1 MKYKDKGKSPP
12 KGYNKQRRTYI
23 AWESNSD
30 SSSTQ
35 SSSDSDETANLCLMA
50 HTKNVSY
57 HKKKINDKKDECLAS
72 VDRRWFLDSGCSRH
86 MTGDISLFIDFKAKK
101 KGYVTYGDNNKGAV
115 LGKGSV
121 GISNLSPYSMT
132 LVSGFLAVI
141 SVNIVIA
148 FYIYLAMREPA
159 DKHEPDPKFL
169 AEAKASINQ
178 STGDAQQSS
187 QPLKKQQ

>member
-1 MKYKDKGKSPP
+1 MGVVQKFF
-12 KGYNKQRRTYI
+12 I
-23 AWESNSD
+23 A
-30 SSSTQ
+30 
-35 SSSDSDETANLCLMA
+35 
-50 HTKNVSY
+50 
-57 HKKKINDKKDECLAS
+57 
-72 VDRRWFLDSGCSRH
+72 
-86 MTGDISLFIDFKAKK
+86 SLFMW
-101 KGYVTYGDNNKGAV
+101 
-115 LGKGSV
+115 SV
-121 GISNLSPYSMT
+121 PLAILYAFNHNLLSGISNLSPYSMT

>member
-1 MKYKDKGKSPP
+1 GFGIKMGVVQKFF
-12 KGYNKQRRTYI
+12 I
-23 AWESNSD
+23 A
-30 SSSTQ
+30 
-35 SSSDSDETANLCLMA
+35 
-50 HTKNVSY
+50 
-57 HKKKINDKKDECLAS
+57 
-72 VDRRWFLDSGCSRH
+72 
-86 MTGDISLFIDFKAKK
+86 SLFMW
-101 KGYVTYGDNNKGAV
+101 
-115 LGKGSV
+115 SV
-121 GISNLSPYSMT
+121 PLAILYAFNHNLLPGISNLSPYSMT